1 MAELLAKSS
10 SSKNALPLIPVFK
23 TGLVKVLFVNV
34 CVAASNAKVSFAS
47 GTVKVLVVLPEIEAK
62 SKARIFELSELFRI
76 LNPLSFVITAVEV
89 IDANPVNVVAL
100 PPRAIPVLPIVSELL
115 ARLLLAIE
123 DAVVR
128 TVPVSAGKVIVT
140 SAVDAGP
147 FSVAE
152 FVPLSVSSLKIM
164 LPAEVEDPV
173 RTGAV
178 KLLFVKVSVPVV
190 ETNVAFETAV
200 LN

>member
-1 MAELLAKSS
+1 MLSS
-10 SSKNALPLIPVFK
+10 SFIEVPDIVPFK
-23 TGLVKVLFVNV
+23 TALVKVLFVNV
-34 CVAASNAKVSFAS
+34 CVAASKAKVSFAS
-47 GTVKVLVVLPEIEAK
+47 GTVKVLVVLPEIDAK

-76 LNPLSFVITAVEV
+76 LNPLSFVTTAVEV

-100 PPRAIPVLPIVSELL
+100 PPRATPVLPIVNELL

-128 TVPVSAGKVIVT
+128 TVPVSAGRVMVT
-140 SAVDAGP
+140 SAVAAGP
-147 FSVAE
+147 FNVAE

-164 LPAEVEDPV
+164 LPAEAEDPV

-178 KLLFVKVSVPVV
+178 RLLFVKISVPVV
-190 ETNVAFETAV
+190 ETNVASQTAV

>member
-1 MAELLAKSS
+1 
-10 SSKNALPLIPVFK
+10 
-23 TGLVKVLFVNV
+23 
-34 CVAASNAKVSFAS
+34 
-47 GTVKVLVVLPEIEAK
+47 
-62 SKARIFELSELFRI
+62 
-76 LNPLSFVITAVEV
+76 
-89 IDANPVNVVAL
+89 
-100 PPRAIPVLPIVSELL
+100 L

-123 DAVVR
+123 DAVVS
-128 TVPVSAGKVIVT
+128 TVPVSAGRVMVT

-147 FSVAE
+147 TRVAE

-164 LPAEVEDPV
+164 LPAEAEDPV
-173 RTGAV
+173 RVGAV

>member
-1 MAELLAKSS
+1 M
-10 SSKNALPLIPVFK
+10 
-23 TGLVKVLFVNV
+23 T
-34 CVAASNAKVSFAS
+34 
-47 GTVKVLVVLPEIEAK
+47 
-62 SKARIFELSELFRI
+62 
-76 LNPLSFVITAVEV
+76 TAVEV
-89 IDANPVNVVAL
+89 MDANPVNVVAL

-115 ARLLLAIE
+115 AQLLLAIE

-128 TVPVSAGKVIVT
+128 TVPVSAGRVMVT

-147 FSVAE
+147 FRVAE

-173 RTGAV
+173 RIGSV
-178 KLLFVKVSVPVV
+178 RLLFVKVSVPVV
-190 ETNVAFETAV
+190 ETNVALETAV

>member
-1 MAELLAKSS
+1 MVPSASGNVNVLVCPPVIDAELKA
-10 SSKNALPLIPVFK
+10 PI
-23 TGLVKVLFVNV
+23 FV
-34 CVAASNAKVSFAS
+34 
-47 GTVKVLVVLPEIEAK
+47 
-62 SKARIFELSELFRI
+62 LSELFLI
-76 LNPLSFVITAVEV
+76 LNPLSFVTTAVEV

-100 PPRAIPVLPIVSELL
+100 PPRAIPVLPIVNELF

-128 TVPVSAGKVIVT
+128 TVPVSAGRVMVT

-164 LPAEVEDPV
+164 LPAEAEDPV

-178 KLLFVKVSVPVV
+178 RLLFVKVSVPVV
-190 ETNVAFETAV
+190 ETNVALVTAV

>member
-1 MAELLAKSS
+1 M
-10 SSKNALPLIPVFK
+10 
-23 TGLVKVLFVNV
+23 
-34 CVAASNAKVSFAS
+34 
-47 GTVKVLVVLPEIEAK
+47 
-62 SKARIFELSELFRI
+62 
-76 LNPLSFVITAVEV
+76 
-89 IDANPVNVVAL
+89 
-100 PPRAIPVLPIVSELL
+100 LPIVNELF

-123 DAVVR
+123 DAVVS
-128 TVPVSAGKVIVT
+128 TVPVSAGRVMVT

-147 FSVAE
+147 TRVAE

-164 LPAEVEDPV
+164 LPAELEDPV

-190 ETNVAFETAV
+190 ETKVAFETAV

>member
-1 MAELLAKSS
+1 MEAELKA
-10 SSKNALPLIPVFK
+10 PI
-23 TGLVKVLFVNV
+23 FV
-34 CVAASNAKVSFAS
+34 
-47 GTVKVLVVLPEIEAK
+47 
-62 SKARIFELSELFRI
+62 LSELFRI
-76 LNPLSFVITAVEV
+76 LNPLSFVTTAVEV
-89 IDANPVNVVAL
+89 IDANPVNEVAL
-100 PPRAIPVLPIVSELL
+100 PPRATPVLPIVIELF

-128 TVPVSAGKVIVT
+128 TVPVSAGRVIVT
-140 SAVDAGP
+140 SEVDAAP
-147 FSVAE
+147 LRVTE